1 MFTSEYTQFKQENQ
15 LTARDAS
22 SAVEKATNP
31 DPLLIPLG
39 SHITYST
46 RERERERERLATN
59 RKDDS
64 HHFEQIEF
72 VIKGL
77 STNLA

>member
-46 RERERERERLATN
+46 RERERERER
-59 RKDDS
+59 D
-64 HHFEQIEF
+64 
-72 VIKGL
+72 
-77 STNLA
+77 